1 MPLLQVLG
9 AVCQKMIVAL
19 DDTVQYYIQICIFSV
34 LYWWFQLCVSVLAP
48 KSVCC
53 FSMLPL
59 SLIPTLFYLCL
70 FAVLLDSRTAY
81 CFYCRMQW
89 RVLLSPFACRSKVRM
104 ETNGDTVQWWTGCS
118 EPGNTHLVHVSQQSI
133 LLLLE
138 TILKGFLKR

>member
-1 MPLLQVLG
+1 
-9 AVCQKMIVAL
+9 MILYSTTYKYAFFSL
-19 DDTVQYYIQICIFSV
+19 ISSV
-34 LYWWFQLCVSVLAP
+34 LYWWLQLGVSVLAP
-48 KSVCC
+48 KSGCC

-118 EPGNTHLVHVSQQSI
+118 EPGNTHLVHGSQQSI
-133 LLLLE
+133 ILWLE
-138 TILKGFLKR
+138 MILKGFLKRQIDATFI